1 MKKISTVCL
10 LAVCFCALASAQEK
24 PAAGEQ
30 QLAMEAYLKAGALN
44 ENHEF
49 LKKMAG
55 SWDVQ
60 VTSWMAPG
68 QPPSVSKST
77 VQADIRL
84 GGRYLVMSFVGAM
97 FGQPFEGLQIVGY
110 DNMEKRYTTFWI
122 DNTSTHFYTTAG
134 QREGNVISET
144 GSWLDPL
151 NGSQVPVKAKTTLV
165 SADEYLYQQFM
176 VMPDGSEFKSMENRC
191 RRKK

>member
-1 MKKISTVCL
+1 MKKI
-10 LAVCFCALASAQEK
+10 AVVFLMTAWFCASVWAQEK
-24 PAAGEQ
+24 PATGEQ
-30 QLAMEAYLKAGALN
+30 QLAMEAYLKAGAVN

-55 SWDVQ
+55 TWDVQ

-68 QPPSVSKST
+68 QPPAVSKST
-77 VQADIRL
+77 VKADIRL
-84 GGRYLVMSFVGAM
+84 GGRYLVMSFAGEM

-122 DNTSTHFYTTAG
+122 DNTSTHFYTTG
-134 QREGNVISET
+134 GPHEGNVISET

-151 NGSQVPVKAKTTLV
+151 NRAQVPVKAKTTLV

-191 RRKK
+191 TRKK